1 MRFAVSIAVI
11 SLILAG
17 CASVEPGRSLGREID
32 DVNASVSV
40 KSAMLR
46 AEGYALSGVDLEVT
60 EGVALLSGSAPRPAD
75 RVHAECLAWSSPAVR
90 SVTNEI
96 SIGGGRG
103 PGRALRDTWLTQ
115 RVRARLLT
123 DSAVRSVNFNVE
135 TYDRVV
141 YLLGYAR
148 SVGERER
155 AAEHASLV
163 DGVERVVVLVRAEG
177 ETRELPA
184 RGEHRAE
191 MCDAQSAPAPAA

>member
-1 MRFAVSIAVI
+1 MRFAVPLVFF
-11 SLILAG
+11 SLVLAG
-17 CASVEPGRSLGREID
+17 CASVEPGRSVGREID

-46 AEGYALSGVDLEVT
+46 AEGYALSNVDLEVT

-75 RVHAECLAWSSPAVR
+75 RIHAECLAWSSPAVR

-96 SIGGGRG
+96 ALGGGRG
-103 PGRALRDTWLTQ
+103 PGRALRDAWVSQ

-123 DSAVRSVNFNVE
+123 DSAVRSVNYNVE
-135 TYDRVV
+135 TYDGVV

-155 AAEHASLV
+155 ASHHASLV

-177 ETRELPA
+177 ERSDLPA

-191 MCDAQSAPAPAA
+191 MCDAQSTPES